1 MYMPEVMWYY
11 YVYYWFLVTAVRAL
25 KDALQTLG
33 HVTSINATLC
43 KIDLASTSTSV
54 TATEEKNA
62 PTQAI
67 VWCKYISTIL
77 HTAVNLLDGLVI
89 TPQAN
94 IIGEEN
100 TSRVDFAINKNYK
113 RNIGGNNLH
122 NRGQAK
128 SGDRGYLP
136 KFTTMSK
143 CV

>member
-62 PTQAI
+62 PTQA
-67 VWCKYISTIL
+67 VRNAC
-77 HTAVNLLDGLVI
+77 DM
-89 TPQAN
+89 N
-94 IIGEEN
+94 IN
-100 TSRVDFAINKNYK
+100 
-113 RNIGGNNLH
+113 
-122 NRGQAK
+122 
-128 SGDRGYLP
+128 
-136 KFTTMSK
+136 MSK
-143 CV
+143 KKRKFVRNELRYAQEKRKADEAFEEYEYVCCAPS